1 MSYERDQD
9 PMDRPPLPPEP
20 DEFRRGRRGRDGGR
34 DGGAGDGGGK
44 PRSRALPIF
53 IALFAV
59 GAFGG
64 IVWYAYTQ
72 GVQSG
77 VSTVAPVIKADDGP
91 TKARPEQPGGLQV
104 PHQDKQVFQRLLPE
118 GQAPQTVERLLPPPP
133 EPLQPPPAPEPTPSA
148 AAPAQ
153 PQPLPSQS
161 VAERPVATPQPAPQA
176 VPQDTPP
183 VPSAAPAPQ
192 PPQDAPAKAPANA
205 PAQAQQAAQPPAPQP
220 APTPAPAPQPAA
232 EPKPAPTPAQT
243 QQASIAAV
251 SGGGFKV
258 QLAAVR
264 SDEAA
269 KQEWNRLKNR
279 YKEELGALSLT
290 VQRVDLGAGKGI
302 YHRIQAG
309 PLDEAAAERA
319 CTALKAKNQACLV
332 VRP

>member
-20 DEFRRGRRGRDGGR
+20 DEFRRRRGRDGG
-34 DGGAGDGGGK
+34 GGGGK

-53 IALFAV
+53 IALFAL

-77 VSTVAPVIKADDGP
+77 VSTVAPVIKAEDGP
-91 TKARPEQPGGLQV
+91 TKAKPEQPGGLQV

-118 GQAPQTVERLLPPPP
+118 GQTPQTVERLLPPPP
-133 EPLQPPPAPEPTPSA
+133 EPLQPPPAPEPAAPSA
-148 AAPAQ
+148 EPV
-153 PQPLPSQS
+153 QPLPSQT
-161 VAERPVATPQPAPQA
+161 VAERPVATPQPAPQT
-176 VPQDTPP
+176 VPQGTPP

-192 PPQDAPAKAPANA
+192 PPQDAPAQTPPAA
-205 PAQAQQAAQPPAPQP
+205 RAPAPQ
-220 APTPAPAPQPAA
+220 PAPQPAA
-232 EPKPAPTPAQT
+232 EPKPEPKAEPKPTPAPAQT
-243 QQASIAAV
+243 QASIAAV

-269 KQEWNRLKNR
+269 KQEWNRLKTR

-290 VQRVDLGAGKGI
+290 VQRVDLGAGKGV

>member
-20 DEFRRGRRGRDGGR
+20 DEFRRRRGRDGG
-34 DGGAGDGGGK
+34 GGGGK

-53 IALFAV
+53 IALFAL

-77 VSTVAPVIKADDGP
+77 VSTVAPVIKAEDGP
-91 TKARPEQPGGLQV
+91 TKAKPEQPGGLQV

-133 EPLQPPPAPEPTPSA
+133 EPLQPPPPEP
-148 AAPAQ
+148 APA
-153 PQPLPSQS
+153 PAVVEPAQPLPSQS
-161 VAERPVATPQPAPQA
+161 VAERPVATPQHAPQAAPQA
-176 VPQDTPP
+176 VPQGTPP
-183 VPSAAPAPQ
+183 VPSAAPTPQ
-192 PPQDAPAKAPANA
+192 PPQDSPTQA
-205 PAQAQQAAQPPAPQP
+205 PAQAQQAAPAPQP
-220 APTPAPAPQPAA
+220 TA
-232 EPKPAPTPAQT
+232 EPKPAPAPAQSQAQTPAQP
-243 QQASIAAV
+243 QASIAAV
-251 SGGGFKV
+251 SGGAFKV

-269 KQEWNRLKNR
+269 RQEWNRLRSR

-290 VQRVDLGAGKGI
+290 IQRVDLGAGKGV

-309 PLDEAAAERA
+309 PLDEAAADRA
-319 CTALKAKNQACLV
+319 CAALKAKNQACLV

>member
-20 DEFRRGRRGRDGGR
+20 DEFRRRRGRDGG
-34 DGGAGDGGGK
+34 GGGGK

-53 IALFAV
+53 IALFAL

-77 VSTVAPVIKADDGP
+77 VSTVAPVIKAEDGP
-91 TKARPEQPGGLQV
+91 TKAKPEQPGGLQV

-118 GQAPQTVERLLPPPP
+118 GQTPQTVERLLPPPP
-133 EPLQPPPAPEPTPSA
+133 EPLQPPPAPEPASPA

-153 PQPLPSQS
+153 PLPSQT
-161 VAERPVATPQPAPQA
+161 VAERPVATPQPAPQT
-176 VPQDTPP
+176 VPQGTPP

-192 PPQDAPAKAPANA
+192 PPQDAPAQTPPAA
-205 PAQAQQAAQPPAPQP
+205 RAPAPQP
-220 APTPAPAPQPAA
+220 APQPVA
-232 EPKPAPTPAQT
+232 EPKPEPKAEPKPSPAPAQT
-243 QQASIAAV
+243 QASIAAV

-290 VQRVDLGAGKGI
+290 VQRVDLGAGKGV

-309 PLDEAAAERA
+309 PLDEASAERA

>member
-20 DEFRRGRRGRDGGR
+20 DEFRRRRGRDGG
-34 DGGAGDGGGK
+34 GGGGK

-53 IALFAV
+53 IALFAL

-77 VSTVAPVIKADDGP
+77 VSTVAPVIKAEDGP
-91 TKARPEQPGGLQV
+91 TKAKPEQPGGLQV

-133 EPLQPPPAPEPTPSA
+133 EPLQPPPPPEP
-148 AAPAQ
+148 APA
-153 PQPLPSQS
+153 PAVVEPAQPLPSQS

-176 VPQDTPP
+176 VPQAVPQGTPP
-183 VPSAAPAPQ
+183 VPSAAPTPQ
-192 PPQDAPAKAPANA
+192 PPQDSPTQA
-205 PAQAQQAAQPPAPQP
+205 PAQAQQAAPAPQP
-220 APTPAPAPQPAA
+220 TA
-232 EPKPAPTPAQT
+232 EPKPAPAPAQSQAQTPAQP
-243 QQASIAAV
+243 QASIAAV
-251 SGGGFKV
+251 SGGAFKV

-269 KQEWNRLKNR
+269 RQEWNRLRSR

-290 VQRVDLGAGKGI
+290 IQRVDLGAGKGV

-309 PLDEAAAERA
+309 PLDEASADRA
-319 CTALKAKNQACLV
+319 CAALKAKNQACLV

>member
-9 PMDRPPLPPEP
+9 PMDRPPLPPAP
-20 DEFRRGRRGRDGGR
+20 DEFRRGRRGRDGGGR
-34 DGGAGDGGGK
+34 DGGGDSGK

-53 IALFAV
+53 IALFAL
-59 GAFGG
+59 GAFTG

-77 VSTVAPVIKADDGP
+77 ASTVAPVIKAEEGP
-91 TKARPEQPGGLQV
+91 TKAKPEQPGGLQV

-118 GQAPQTVERLLPPPP
+118 GQTPQTVERLLPPPP
-133 EPLQPPPAPEPTPSA
+133 EPLQPPPAPAPAAPAATPSA
-148 AAPAQ
+148 IAPA
-153 PQPLPSQS
+153 QPLPSQS
-161 VAERPVATPQPAPQA
+161 VAERPVATPQPAPQTA
-176 VPQDTPP
+176 PPQAAPQGVPP
-183 VPSAAPAPQ
+183 VPPAAPAPQ
-192 PPQDAPAKAPANA
+192 PPQDTPARTQPAA
-205 PAQAQQAAQPPAPQP
+205 ESPAPQP
-220 APTPAPAPQPAA
+220 MA
-232 EPKPAPTPAQT
+232 EPKAEPAQP
-243 QQASIAAV
+243 QRQPQDNIAAV

-279 YKEELGALSLT
+279 YKEELGALTLT
-290 VQRVDLGAGKGI
+290 VQRVDLGAGKGV

-309 PLDEAAAERA
+309 PLDEAAAERTCA
-319 CTALKAKNQACLV
+319 ALKAKNQACLV

>member
-20 DEFRRGRRGRDGGR
+20 DEFRRSRRVRDGGGR
-34 DGGAGDGGGK
+34 DGGGGGK

-53 IALFAV
+53 IALFAL
-59 GAFGG
+59 GAFAG

-77 VSTVAPVIKADDGP
+77 VSTVAPVIKAEDGP
-91 TKARPEQPGGLQV
+91 TKTKPEQPGGLQV

-118 GQAPQTVERLLPPPP
+118 GQTPQTVERLLPPPP
-133 EPLQPPPAPEPTPSA
+133 EPLQPPPAPEP
-148 AAPAQ
+148 AAPATE
-153 PQPLPSQS
+153 PVQPLPSQT
-161 VAERPVATPQPAPQA
+161 VAERPVAMPQPAPQA
-176 VPQDTPP
+176 APPGTPP

-192 PPQDAPAKAPANA
+192 PPQDAPTQSQSP
-205 PAQAQQAAQPPAPQP
+205 AQQAAKPA
-220 APTPAPAPQPAA
+220 ASQPAA
-232 EPKPAPTPAQT
+232 ETKPQPKPEPEPKAEPKPEPTQT
-243 QQASIAAV
+243 SIAAV
-251 SGGGFKV
+251 SGGDFKV

-269 KQEWNRLKNR
+269 RQEWNRLKTR

-290 VQRVDLGAGKGI
+290 VQRVDLGTGKGV

-309 PLDEAAAERA
+309 PLDEAAAERV

>member
-20 DEFRRGRRGRDGGR
+20 DEFRRRRGRDGG
-34 DGGAGDGGGK
+34 GGGGK

-53 IALFAV
+53 IALFAL

-77 VSTVAPVIKADDGP
+77 VSTVAPVIKAEDGP
-91 TKARPEQPGGLQV
+91 TKAKPEQPGGLQV

-118 GQAPQTVERLLPPPP
+118 GQTPQTVERLLPPPP
-133 EPLQPPPAPEPTPSA
+133 EPLQPPPAPEPAPPA

-153 PQPLPSQS
+153 PLPSQT
-161 VAERPVATPQPAPQA
+161 VAERPVATPQPAPQT
-176 VPQDTPP
+176 VPQGTPP

-192 PPQDAPAKAPANA
+192 PPQDAPAQTPPAA
-205 PAQAQQAAQPPAPQP
+205 RAPAPQP
-220 APTPAPAPQPAA
+220 APQPVA
-232 EPKPAPTPAQT
+232 EPKPEPKAEPKPSPAPAQT
-243 QQASIAAV
+243 QASIAAV

-258 QLAAVR
+258 QLAAER

-290 VQRVDLGAGKGI
+290 VQRVDLGAGKGV

-309 PLDEAAAERA
+309 PLDEEAAERA

>member
-20 DEFRRGRRGRDGGR
+20 DEFRRRRGRDGG
-34 DGGAGDGGGK
+34 GGGGK

-53 IALFAV
+53 IALFAL

-77 VSTVAPVIKADDGP
+77 VSTVAPVIKAEDGP
-91 TKARPEQPGGLQV
+91 TKAKPEQPGGLQV

-133 EPLQPPPAPEPTPSA
+133 EPLQPPAPPEPAP
-148 AAPAQ
+148 APAVVE
-153 PQPLPSQS
+153 PAQPLPSQS

-176 VPQDTPP
+176 APQAVPQGTPP
-183 VPSAAPAPQ
+183 VPSAAPTPQ
-192 PPQDAPAKAPANA
+192 PPQDSPGNAPTQA
-205 PAQAQQAAQPPAPQP
+205 PAQAQQAAPAPQP
-220 APTPAPAPQPAA
+220 TA
-232 EPKPAPTPAQT
+232 EPKPAPAPAQSQAQTPAQS
-243 QQASIAAV
+243 QASIAAV
-251 SGGGFKV
+251 SGGAFKV

-269 KQEWNRLKNR
+269 RQEWNRLRSR

-290 VQRVDLGAGKGI
+290 IQRVDLGAGKGV

-309 PLDEAAAERA
+309 PLDEASADRA
-319 CTALKAKNQACLV
+319 CAALKAKNQACLV

>member
-20 DEFRRGRRGRDGGR
+20 DEFRRGRRGRDGGGR
-34 DGGAGDGGGK
+34 DGGAR

-53 IALFAV
+53 IALFAL

-77 VSTVAPVIKADDGP
+77 VSTVAPVIKAEEGP
-91 TKARPEQPGGLQV
+91 SKAKPEQPGGLQV

-118 GQAPQTVERLLPPPP
+118 GQTPQTVERLLPPPP
-133 EPLQPPPAPEPTPSA
+133 EPLQPPPAPAPEPALPA
-148 AAPAQ
+148 AAPAA
-153 PQPLPSQS
+153 PSQPLSSQT
-161 VAERPVATPQPAPQA
+161 VAERPVATPQPAPQPTPQA
-176 VPQDTPP
+176 VPSGTPP

-192 PPQDAPAKAPANA
+192 PPQDAPAQP
-205 PAQAQQAAQPPAPQP
+205 QQAARPSAPQP
-220 APTPAPAPQPAA
+220 APQSAPAPAPA
-232 EPKPAPTPAQT
+232 PAQS
-243 QQASIAAV
+243 QAQAGIAAV

-269 KQEWNRLKNR
+269 RQEWNRLKNR
-279 YKEELGALSLT
+279 YKEELGTLTLT

-319 CTALKAKNQACLV
+319 CAALKAKNQACLV

>member
-20 DEFRRGRRGRDGGR
+20 DEFRRRRGRDGG
-34 DGGAGDGGGK
+34 GGSGK

-53 IALFAV
+53 IALFAL

-77 VSTVAPVIKADDGP
+77 VSTVAPVIKAEDGP
-91 TKARPEQPGGLQV
+91 TKAKPEQPGGLQV

-118 GQAPQTVERLLPPPP
+118 GQTPQTVERLLPPPP
-133 EPLQPPPAPEPTPSA
+133 EPLQPPPAPEPAPPA

-153 PQPLPSQS
+153 PLPSQT
-161 VAERPVATPQPAPQA
+161 VAERPVATPQPAPQT
-176 VPQDTPP
+176 VPQGTPP

-192 PPQDAPAKAPANA
+192 PPQDAPAQTPPAARAP
-205 PAQAQQAAQPPAPQP
+205 AAQPAPAP
-220 APTPAPAPQPAA
+220 APAPAPQPAA
-232 EPKPAPTPAQT
+232 EPKPSPTPAPAQT
-243 QQASIAAV
+243 QASIAAV

-290 VQRVDLGAGKGI
+290 VQRVDLGAGKGV

>member
-1 MSYERDQD
+1 MSYERDPD

-20 DEFRRGRRGRDGGR
+20 DEFRRGRRGRDGG
-34 DGGAGDGGGK
+34 GGGERGGK

-53 IALFAV
+53 IALFAL

-72 GVQSG
+72 GVRSG

-91 TKARPEQPGGLQV
+91 TKVRPEQPGGLQV

-133 EPLQPPPAPEPTPSA
+133 EPLQPPPPEPT
-148 AAPAQ
+148 Q
-153 PQPLPSQS
+153 PQSLSSQN
-161 VAERPVATPQPAPQA
+161 VAERPVATPQPVPQTVPQA
-176 VPQDTPP
+176 VPQAVPQGTPP
-183 VPSAAPAPQ
+183 VPSVAPAPQ
-192 PPQDAPAKAPANA
+192 PPQDTPVNPPANA
-205 PAQAQQAAQPPAPQP
+205 LVSGPVQAQQAAKPPVPQP
-220 APTPAPAPQPAA
+220 DPAPAPKPAV
-232 EPKPAPTPAQT
+232 EPKPAPAPD
-243 QQASIAAV
+243 QASITAV
-251 SGGGFKV
+251 NGGGFKV

-264 SDEAA
+264 SAEAA
-269 KQEWNRLKNR
+269 RQEWNRLKNR
-279 YKEELGALSLT
+279 YKEELGTLSLT

-309 PLDEAAAERA
+309 PLDEAAAERTCA
-319 CTALKAKNQACLV
+319 ALKAKNQACLI

>member
-1 MSYERDQD
+1 
-9 PMDRPPLPPEP
+9 MDRPPLPPEP
-20 DEFRRGRRGRDGGR
+20 DEFRRRRGRDGG
-34 DGGAGDGGGK
+34 GGGGK

-53 IALFAV
+53 IALFAL

-77 VSTVAPVIKADDGP
+77 VSTVAPVIKAEDGP
-91 TKARPEQPGGLQV
+91 TKAKPEQPGGLQV

-118 GQAPQTVERLLPPPP
+118 GQTPQTVERLLPPP
-133 EPLQPPPAPEPTPSA
+133 EPLQPPPAPEPAAPSA
-148 AAPAQ
+148 EPV
-153 PQPLPSQS
+153 QPLPSQT
-161 VAERPVATPQPAPQA
+161 VAERPVVTPQPAPQT
-176 VPQDTPP
+176 VPQGTPP

-192 PPQDAPAKAPANA
+192 PPQDAPAQTPPAA
-205 PAQAQQAAQPPAPQP
+205 RAPAPQP
-220 APTPAPAPQPAA
+220 APQPVAEPKPEPKAEPKPTPAPA
-232 EPKPAPTPAQT
+232 QT
-243 QQASIAAV
+243 QASIAAV

-290 VQRVDLGAGKGI
+290 VQRVDLGAGKGV